1 MLSGIGPAD
10 GLRTHGVEPLVD
22 LPGVGANLAD
32 HPLGLVVYAA
42 PGPLPGTASGTA
54 DVVAA
59 VRTDPALLAPNLH
72 IFFGGIPLAPPS
84 MLGRSGFTIGFALLA
99 PRSRGAVTL
108 ASADPRIAPRID
120 PGLLS
125 DDRDVADMLAGLRLA
140 RAVGSSPALA
150 PWRDHE
156 VFPGAAVQT
165 GDPLRRSGSVG
176 TYFHP
181 VGTCKLGSGSDA
193 VVDLQLRVHGV
204 DGLRVVD
211 ASVMPSLPAANT
223 NATVLAIAERAAA
236 IITGHDRVPDPAS
249 AVYTPVR

>member
-1 MLSGIGPAD
+1 
-10 GLRTHGVEPLVD
+10 
-22 LPGVGANLAD
+22 
-32 HPLGLVVYAA
+32 
-42 PGPLPGTASGTA
+42 
-54 DVVAA
+54 
-59 VRTDPALLAPNLH
+59 
-72 IFFGGIPLAPPS
+72 
-84 MLGRSGFTIGFALLA
+84 
-99 PRSRGAVTL
+99 VTL
-108 ASADPRIAPRID
+108 ASADPGTAPRID

-140 RAVGSSPALA
+140 RAVGTSPALA
-150 PWRDHE
+150 PWRERE

-165 GDPLRRSGSVG
+165 GDQLRQSGSVG

-181 VGTCKLGSGSDA
+181 VGTCKLGTGPDA

-236 IITGHDRVPDPAS
+236 IITGHDRVSGRAS
-249 AVYTPVR
+249 AVPTPVA